1 MAVSTASTH
10 GSLVALQQP
19 LLLQDLM
26 HDTTFDIGQ
35 TEIAAAVAVGQAGRA
50 REDTPG
56 HRMPFVPRVTDHPQA
71 LMLEWL
77 WRNHRGARQAR
88 RSQHLFDVSKM

>member
-35 TEIAAAVAVGQAGRA
+35 TEIAAAVAVGQAGMVEATLVQERGVKVVEGGRA
-50 REDTPG
+50 
-56 HRMPFVPRVTDHPQA
+56 
-71 LMLEWL
+71 EW
-77 WRNHRGARQAR
+77 R
-88 RSQHLFDVSKM
+88 